1 MLVVMN
7 PPANA
12 EDEGSILGQED
23 SPGGGNGKPS
33 ILAYRFPWTE
43 EPGRLQSIGSQRDK
57 TEVT

>member
-43 EPGRLQSIGSQRDK
+43 EPRGVGKDWTGLIN
-57 TEVT
+57 